1 MRGSGEARIRSHPT
15 PPQGRRD
22 LDQDPQSGFG
32 IQIDY
37 SEGSHRS
44 PKMASSARKLFP
56 PEHAKE
62 ISSRVRGDPLQAG
75 GTLRRED
82 ALVYRAGFLN
92 KASTVEIT
100 LRDKLN
106 DFAHLLTKV
115 GNSEKYSA
123 HDSFSN
129 SWFRV
134 FRFGRPAPITS
145 SFFWTAGPLGKTSLR
160 GRTKVKDLSRYFI
173 CGAAGGRRNELA
185 DIALE
190 HVSASSMTK

>member
-1 MRGSGEARIRSHPT
+1 MAQPAGRPRLRRSGEARIRSHPT

-37 SEGSHRS
+37 SEGIHRS
-44 PKMASSARKLFP
+44 PKMASSAGKLFP

-92 KASTVEIT
+92 KTSPVEIP

-123 HDSFSN
+123 NDSVSN
-129 SWFRV
+129 SWFRSSALEDLRPSQVV
-134 FRFGRPAPITS
+134 FSGRLGPCEKPAS
-145 SFFWTAGPLGKTSLR
+145 
-160 GRTKVKDLSRYFI
+160 V
-173 CGAAGGRRNELA
+173 GGRRRK
-185 DIALE
+185 I
-190 HVSASSMTK
+190 